1 MCNFRN
7 ATAGPSTSFGAESA
21 PNSTQDDSSFLVRTS
36 DSEHETVE
44 TVCSTLVLVNLPVT
58 RTDSDAGS
66 EDHRLQT
73 ETARVKTSGQF
84 NANDLRHEI
93 ILAVDGKRHRNQG
106 GLFSPAGAPG
116 AAENHFR
123 GFVFFE

>member
-1 MCNFRN
+1 
-7 ATAGPSTSFGAESA
+7 
-21 PNSTQDDSSFLVRTS
+21 
-36 DSEHETVE
+36 
-44 TVCSTLVLVNLPVT
+44 LVLVNLPVT
-58 RTDSDAGS
+58 KPESYAGS
-66 EDHRLQT
+66 EGHGFHT
-73 ETARVKTSGQF
+73 ETARVKTSDQF
-84 NANDLRHEI
+84 KTSDPKRET